1 MPQTNPNQLKKP
13 NLPGP
18 SKSKEDFWDTLYCC
32 TSVLVYIPSKKLNV
46 ALISFVVISIEYT
59 EVVNNA
65 WLAPTANLERY
76 RLATLDDKI
85 AMTHPMM

>member
-1 MPQTNPNQLKKP
+1 M
-13 NLPGP
+13 
-18 SKSKEDFWDTLYCC
+18 
-32 TSVLVYIPSKKLNV
+32 YIPSKKLNV
-46 ALISFVVISIEYT
+46 ALISFEVISIEYT

-76 RLATLDDKI
+76 RLATFDDKI

>member
-1 MPQTNPNQLKKP
+1 M
-13 NLPGP
+13 
-18 SKSKEDFWDTLYCC
+18 
-32 TSVLVYIPSKKLNV
+32 YIPSKKLNV

-85 AMTHPMM
+85 AMIHPMM